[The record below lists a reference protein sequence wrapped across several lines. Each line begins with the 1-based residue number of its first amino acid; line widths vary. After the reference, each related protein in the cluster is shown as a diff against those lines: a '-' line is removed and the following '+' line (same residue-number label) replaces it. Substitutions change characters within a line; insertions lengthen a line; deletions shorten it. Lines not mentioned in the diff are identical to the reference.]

1 MVHRTS
7 FAASTSCKAALI
19 AATLLTTASGY
30 AQQEADRTMA
40 LEEIVVT
47 AQKREES
54 LQDTPIALDAFS
66 EAALEREGISNV
78 GDLANNVPALTIEPF
93 PINNTQLRI
102 YIRGIGLIDAQVTQ
116 DPPIG
121 VYIDGAYIAR
131 SSGLATDI
139 ADLQRIEVLRGPQ
152 GTLYGRNSTGGA
164 INLITKRPNPE
175 ELEFKQAFT
184 VGNRNLFSSK
194 TSVNLPITDRS
205 ALKAAYF
212 VKDVD
217 GFIDNKGPGG
227 DYGDKEIEGYRLDF
241 TWDVSDRLRLD
252 LAYENTDVDHFNYT
266 YTPIFPSEPVDTG
279 DPQGDA
285 VQNLIREGARDFYQG
300 VYTFDPD
307 KRPDRLDSA
316 VPLLPSDTEIRGYQ
330 LTLAYSFSDQ
340 LEIKYLYAARELFD
354 GAAIDLGAGPTSD
367 GYRLDNN
374 AIFSFDHRSQTGVPV
389 LRTTQYNDTRP
400 ELDQEQ
406 FSHELQF
413 LGSALNEQL
422 SYITGVYYFEEE
434 GIEDNNEV
442 HHQLSGPL
450 GNTGQRVE
458 VLTQQRAT
466 INNDAWA
473 IFSQVTWNP
482 DFWDSRL
489 SLTLGAR
496 HSEDGRQSTFFR
508 RLTTYL
514 VTPGDGDAQDRNPN
528 DIGIKIADT
537 AIDPVGDKEYKDD
550 SFAYIAEFDLTEDI
564 NLYAKQTEAYKS
576 GGFNIREPVSGAFGG
591 DASERRFRNGFDEE
605 KVTAQEIGIKAQL
618 LDNRLRLNG
627 DVFRSKFK
635 DQQLNFSIPGSLTD
649 TSVANAGTST
659 LQGFELDMTW
669 LASRSLLV
677 IVNYAYLDSEIDE
690 AINPLS
696 GETTNQFVFNSA
708 PRHAYTAA
716 IDWTL
721 SESDRGRL
729 ALNATYSFTD
739 ERNGGGVKEFTT
751 FQADRQDD
759 FSVLNAR
766 LGYYDIPFLDG
777 LLTVAAWGKNLA
789 DTVYTINNIHNLPQ
803 AGRASLWGEPRTY
816 GLDLIFSY

>member
-1 MVHRTS
+1 MVHLRLHR
-7 FAASTSCKAALI
+7 AALLTGS
-19 AATLLTTASGY
+19 ALLTLPLLGHT
-30 AQQEADRTMA
+30 QQNAERSLA

-47 AQKREES
+47 AQKRAES

-175 ELEFKQAFT
+175 TVEFKQAFT
-184 VGNRNLFSSK
+184 AGNRNLFSSK
-194 TSVNLPITDRS
+194 TSLNIPVSDRA

-227 DYGDKEIEGYRLDF
+227 DYGDKEIEGYRVDF
-241 TWDVSDRLRLD
+241 SWDISDQWRLD
-252 LAYENTDVDHFNYT
+252 YAFDNTDVDHFNYT
-266 YTPIFPSEPVDTG
+266 YTPIFPSAPVNTG
-279 DPQGDA
+279 DASGDA
-285 VQNLIREGARDFYQG
+285 VQNLIREGSHSYYQG
-300 VYTFDPD
+300 VYTMD
-307 KRPDRLDSA
+307 KDDRPDRLDSA
-316 VPLLPSDTEIRGYQ
+316 VPLLPSETRIRGQQ
-330 LTLAYSFSDQ
+330 LTLAYSFSDE
-340 LEIKYLYAARELFD
+340 LEIKYIYARRELFD
-354 GAAIDLGAGPTSD
+354 GAAIDLGSGPTSD

-374 AIFSFDHRSQTGVPV
+374 AIFSFDHTSSTGTPV
-389 LRTTQYNDTRP
+389 RRTTQYRDTRP

-422 SYITGVYYFEEE
+422 SYITGLYYFKED
-434 GIEDNNEV
+434 GVEDNKEV

-458 VLTQQRAT
+458 VLTQQHAT
-466 INNDAWA
+466 IANDAWA

-482 DFWDSRL
+482 NFLENRL

-496 HSEDGRQSTFFR
+496 HSEDGRKSEFFR
-508 RLTTYL
+508 RLATYL
-514 VTPGDGDAQDRNPN
+514 VIPGDGDPLERDVN
-528 DIGIKIADT
+528 DIGIKIQDLT
-537 AIDPVGDKEYKDD
+537 IDPTGDNDYQDD
-550 SFAYIAEFDLTEDI
+550 SFAYIVEFDLNENI

-576 GGFNIREPVSGAFGG
+576 GGFNIREPVGGAVGG
-591 DASERRFRNGFDEE
+591 EASERRFRNGFDQE
-605 KVTAQEIGIKAQL
+605 KVTAQEIGVKAQFM
-618 LDNRLRLNG
+618 DNRLRMNS

-649 TSVANAGTST
+649 TSVANAGSST
-659 LQGFELDMTW
+659 LQGYELDVTW
-669 LASRSLLV
+669 LASRNLLL
-677 IVNYAYLDSEIDE
+677 ILNYAYLDSEIDE

-696 GETTNQFVFNSA
+696 GATTNQFTFNSA

-716 IDWTL
+716 VDWTL
-721 SESDRGRL
+721 RENDYGRL
-729 ALNATYSFTD
+729 ALNATYSYTD
-739 ERNGGGVKEFTT
+739 ERNGGGIKEFAT
-751 FQADRQDD
+751 FDADRQDD
-759 FSVLNAR
+759 FAVLNAR
-766 LGYYDIPFLDG
+766 LGYYDIPVMAG

-816 GLDLIFSY
+816 GIDLIYSY

>member
-1 MVHRTS
+1 MSGYRSYGLALT
-7 FAASTSCKAALI
+7 AASLYLVSI
-19 AATLLTTASGY
+19 PSQ
-30 AQQEADRTMA
+30 AQQASDPPMG

-175 ELEFKQAFT
+175 EFEFKQAFT
-184 VGNRNLFSSK
+184 IGNRALFSSK
-194 TSVNLPITDRS
+194 TSVNIPITDTS

-212 VKDVD
+212 MKEVD

-227 DYGDKEIEGYRLDF
+227 DYGDKEIEGYRIDF
-241 TWDVSDRLRLD
+241 SWDVSDRLRLD
-252 LAYENTDVDHFNYT
+252 VALENTDVDHFNYT
-266 YTPIFPSEPVDTG
+266 YTPIFPSADVDTG
-279 DPQGDA
+279 DPSGDA
-285 VQNLIREGARDFYQG
+285 VQNLIRSGAIDFYQG

-307 KRPDRLDSA
+307 DRPDRLDSA
-316 VPLLPSDTEIRGYQ
+316 VPLLPSDTRIRGHQ
-330 LTLAYSFSDQ
+330 LTLAYSLNDN
-340 LEIKYLYAARELFD
+340 LEIKYVYAQRELFD
-354 GAAIDLGAGPTSD
+354 GAAIDLAAGPTSD

-374 AIFSFDHRSQTGVPV
+374 AIFSFDHTSGTGVPV
-389 LRTTQYNDTRP
+389 RRTTHYNDTRP

-413 LGSALNEQL
+413 LGSALDERL
-422 SYITGVYYFEEE
+422 TYITGLYYFEET
-434 GIEDNNEV
+434 GVEDNLEV

-450 GNTGQRVE
+450 GDTGQRVE
-458 VLTQQRAT
+458 VLTQQHAT
-466 INNDAWA
+466 IDNDAWA
-473 IFSQVTWNP
+473 VFSQVTWNP
-482 DFWDSRL
+482 DILEDRL

-496 HSEDGRQSTFFR
+496 HSEDGRRSTFFR
-508 RLTTYL
+508 RLATFL
-514 VTPGDGDAQDRNPN
+514 VTPGDLDAQDRDAN
-528 DIGIKIADT
+528 DVGIKVSDAT
-537 AIDPVGDKEYKDD
+537 IDPTGSKQYKDD
-550 SFAYIAEFDLTEDI
+550 SFAYIVEFDLSDEI

-576 GGFNIREPVSGAFGG
+576 GGFNIREPVGGAVGG
-591 DASERRFRNGFDEE
+591 DASERRFSNGFEEE
-605 KVTAQEIGIKAQL
+605 KVTAQEIGVKAQL
-618 LDNRLRLNG
+618 LDNRLRINS
-627 DVFRSKFK
+627 DVFRSSFK

-649 TSVANAGTST
+649 TSVANAGSST

-669 LASRSLLV
+669 LAARSLILV
-677 IVNYAYLDSEIDE
+677 LNYAYLDSEIDE
-690 AINPLS
+690 AINPLT
-696 GETTNQFVFNSA
+696 GATTNQFVFNSA

-716 IDWTL
+716 IDWTVR
-721 SESDRGRL
+721 ENGYGRL

-759 FSVLNAR
+759 FAVLNAR
-766 LGYYDIPFLDG
+766 LGYYDIPVFGG